1 MEDGKT
7 FVCKKCSKVFKQS
20 SGLSR
25 HKKGCSSDSTSK
37 LYKCNTCLKTFTR
50 NDSLMKHIKGR
61 CKTQGFSCNLCEK
74 KFLKRHLLVHSPKP
88 IYNCENCKKSFKRR
102 NLYEKHKC
110 VNLLCID
117 ISGIT
122 QKNVGGQI
130 VLDAKG
136 SSLQVDT
143 CESYDSGEDS
153 GEEFS
158 LDGFPTMIQDFH
170 NDYHLESDN
179 VVSEEDVSRIVDVG
193 ESEDQVL
200 AEDHIDS
207 MIPEINNQVVPESE
221 SSFTENNLTELL
233 NDAARRKLRSRVAHK
248 VADLIKDSK
257 FQSSDDELDSMILSL
272 KKLDLIEKM
281 KERLNDHKV
290 DSKAGRKR
298 TPFQTCNGIWKFWHR
313 NATTST
319 ITSRPAKLRIGNRP
333 KLQNGLPF
341 IDTVE
346 FKKVRNV
353 DHFQSQWLILN
364 KSYRDLYNE
373 YVKSNQYVS
382 YGTFL
387 TLKLF
392 YIRPATTKDFEVCCC
407 KLHLEARWTVEA
419 LIKLCQIE
427 NIVLRFSNY
436 DEFFHVIYGEC
447 TCNDETKHV
456 YVDWNC
462 TPNKKSVCT
471 DISVGMT

>member
-1 MEDGKT
+1 MIKLT
-7 FVCKKCSKVFKQS
+7 KKVPP
-20 SGLSR
+20 L
-25 HKKGCSSDSTSK
+25 
-37 LYKCNTCLKTFTR
+37 
-50 NDSLMKHIKGR
+50 
-61 CKTQGFSCNLCEK
+61 
-74 KFLKRHLLVHSPKP
+74 
-88 IYNCENCKKSFKRR
+88 
-102 NLYEKHKC
+102 
-110 VNLLCID
+110 
-117 ISGIT
+117 
-122 QKNVGGQI
+122 
-130 VLDAKG
+130 
-136 SSLQVDT
+136 
-143 CESYDSGEDS
+143 
-153 GEEFS
+153 S
-158 LDGFPTMIQDFH
+158 LD
-170 NDYHLESDN
+170 
-179 VVSEEDVSRIVDVG
+179 VD

-221 SSFTENNLTELL
+221 SSFTENNLTEHL

-290 DSKAGRKR
+290 DSKGGRKR

-364 KSYRDLYNE
+364 KTYRDLYNE

-382 YGTFL
+382 YETFL
-387 TLKLF
+387 TLKPF
-392 YIRPATTKDFEVCCC
+392 YIRPATTKDFE
-407 KLHLEARWTVEA
+407 RRDG
-419 LIKLCQIE
+419 Q
-427 NIVLRFSNY
+427 LR
-436 DEFFHVIYGEC
+436 H
-447 TCNDETKHV
+447 
-456 YVDWNC
+456 
-462 TPNKKSVCT
+462 
-471 DISVGMT
+471 